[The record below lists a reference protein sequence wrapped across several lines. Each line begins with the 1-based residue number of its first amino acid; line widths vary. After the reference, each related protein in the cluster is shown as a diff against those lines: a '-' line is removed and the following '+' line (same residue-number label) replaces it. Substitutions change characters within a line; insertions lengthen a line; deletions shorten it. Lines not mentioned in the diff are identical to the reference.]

1 MPIIVMARKNAD
13 AEVAQVVASITP
25 LHKAESA
32 NGHDQIGPANGS
44 SPKTA
49 THEWLAAI
57 QWRRENGSDYNLGQL
72 ALNPDCET
80 ANPGGKRR

>member
-1 MPIIVMARKNAD
+1 MLGTGEWECSGAIILPIGQSANPASLRWAHANGMPIIVMARKNAD

-49 THEWLAAI
+49 THE
-57 QWRRENGSDYNLGQL
+57 
-72 ALNPDCET
+72 
-80 ANPGGKRR
+80 